1 MATVPDWTG
10 LTASL
15 AASGIVVTAKRP
27 VAGGDI
33 AFAFRLDTEAG
44 PVFLKTLPAAEGGLF
59 EAERDGLAAL
69 AATGTVR
76 TPAVLA
82 CGATQHDAWLALEWL
97 DLCGLSRRTEG
108 ELGRALAR
116 LHRTTGDAHG
126 WHRDNFIGR
135 TPQPND
141 RQTDWPA
148 FFRDCRLGFQLDLAV
163 NAGHG
168 SGFADRGRAL
178 LAAVP
183 AFFASYRPAASLLH
197 GDLWAGNAAA
207 FGNVPV
213 IFDPAAYFGDRET
226 DIAMTRLFG
235 GYGSAFHE
243 AYAREF
249 PLDAGYRRREPLYQ
263 LYHVLNHVNLFGSAY
278 AGRAASLID
287 RLLAGL

>member
-1 MATVPDWTG
+1 MIAY
-10 LTASL
+10 
-15 AASGIVVTAKRP
+15 
-27 VAGGDI
+27 AG
-33 AFAFRLDTEAG
+33 
-44 PVFLKTLPAAEGGLF
+44 
-59 EAERDGLAAL
+59 
-69 AATGTVR
+69 
-76 TPAVLA
+76 
-82 CGATQHDAWLALEWL
+82 
-97 DLCGLSRRTEG
+97 
-108 ELGRALAR
+108 
-116 LHRTTGDAHG
+116 
-126 WHRDNFIGR
+126 
-135 TPQPND
+135 
-141 RQTDWPA
+141 
-148 FFRDCRLGFQLDLAV
+148 
-163 NAGHG
+163 
-168 SGFADRGRAL
+168 GFADRGRAL

-226 DIAMTRLFG
+226 DVAMTRLFG

-249 PLDAGYRRREPLYQ
+249 TLDTGYSRREPLYQ